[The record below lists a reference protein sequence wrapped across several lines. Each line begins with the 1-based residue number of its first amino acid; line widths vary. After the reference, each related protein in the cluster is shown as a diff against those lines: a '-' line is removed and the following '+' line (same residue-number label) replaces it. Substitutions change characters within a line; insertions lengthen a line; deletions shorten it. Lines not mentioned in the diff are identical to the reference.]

1 MQWTLG
7 ELTISTGV
15 ITLYDSLGSQKEKNL
30 SPWDRNLRRTFQTQ
44 LPIYLIKSEVMVKRR
59 MDPDSYHVSFRYAT
73 NVPKQGGLYGDCGIW
88 VIILLYRLSQNRPFN
103 FRKPDQAAL
112 AYREHLT
119 AFSGNTRFQF
129 LKGLPSKHLLFLD
142 V

>member
-1 MQWTLG
+1 MHWTLG

-15 ITLYDSLGSQKEKNL
+15 ITLYDSLGSQKDKDL
-30 SPWDRNLRRTFQTQ
+30 SPWNRKLRRTIQTQ
-44 LPIYLIKSEVMVKRR
+44 LPIYLINSEVMEKRR

-119 AFSGNTRFQF
+119 AFFWKYKIPIP
-129 LKGLPSKHLLFLD
+129 KGFTQ
-142 V
+142 